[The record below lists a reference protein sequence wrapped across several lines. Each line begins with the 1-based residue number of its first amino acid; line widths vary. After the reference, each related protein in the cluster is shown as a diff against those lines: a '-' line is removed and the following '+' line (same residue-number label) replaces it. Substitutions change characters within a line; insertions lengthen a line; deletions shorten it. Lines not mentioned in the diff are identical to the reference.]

1 MSRFLRLTNF
11 LVNVNQ
17 IRLIEITPDKYK
29 ISMIPHHIS
38 GTVILGSGG
47 FNSNHNDIN
56 ICKKEDVTDYTIVS
70 DWLLSEK
77 KNNVWN

>member
-1 MSRFLRLTNF
+1 MSRFIRLTNF

-38 GTVILGSGG
+38 GTVILGSG
-47 FNSNHNDIN
+47 SIN
-56 ICKKEDVTDYTIVS
+56 TDNTNIDICKKEHIKDYTIVS
-70 DWLLSEK
+70 DWLLAEK
-77 KNNVWN
+77 NNNVWH